1 MAAKELKFSDDARA
15 RLKAGIDVLADT
27 LKPTLGPRGRNV
39 IVDKKFGP
47 PQVNSDGV
55 TIAKEIDLEDPFENM
70 GAQLLKEVSK
80 KTNDDAG
87 DGTTTSTVLAQAI
100 IAEGFKNVAA
110 GTDPMALKRGMDI
123 GMAAVRESIANQ
135 STPVDSKDQI
145 ESVAILSS
153 HDPEMGSLISDVMER
168 VGKDGVIT
176 VDESKSL
183 SYETEFVEGMQI
195 DRGFLSPYFVTNP
208 ERQESVLADPY
219 VLITSQ
225 KISAISDLLPLL
237 EKVLQTN
244 KNVLVIA
251 EDVEGEALATL
262 VVNKLRGTLN
272 VAAVKAPGFGDRRKA
287 MLEDIAILTGG
298 TVISEEIGRKLE
310 TVTLDDLGKCKQI
323 VVSKDETTFVDGDG
337 SADALKGRIS
347 EIETQIA
354 DTSSDYD
361 REKLEER
368 KAKLS
373 GGVAILKVGAATEIE
388 MKEKKQRM
396 EDALSATRA
405 AVEEGIVPGGGTV
418 LIKASELLRG
428 VTSDN
433 NDEQTG
439 IDVLKRSLLA
449 PIRVIAA
456 NSGHEGA
463 VILSNVA
470 DNDENNYGFDAH
482 KGEYGDMV
490 KMGIVDPA
498 KVTRAAVENA
508 VSVAGMIL
516 TTEALI
522 SEKDE
527 PMPPMPGGPP
537 GGDMGF

>member
-225 KISAISDLLPLL
+225 KISAISDLLPVL

-337 SADALKGRIS
+337 STDALKGRIS
-347 EIETQIA
+347 EIETQIE

-418 LIKASELLRG
+418 LIKASELLSG
-428 VTSDN
+428 VTSES

-470 DNDENNYGFDAH
+470 DNDESNYGFDAH

-522 SEKDE
+522 SEQDE